1 MDYFSNFRVMLDN
14 LKNYRIVLASQS
26 PRRKELLAGLGLE
39 YETRVLPDV
48 DESFPPELTGGDIP
62 MYIAR
67 EKAEAYRPSLG
78 ADELLITADTIV
90 WLDDA
95 VLGKPADRDD
105 ALRMLRK
112 LSGQVHDVYT
122 GVCLTTLRWQ
132 RAFTARTE
140 VKFSSL
146 DEEEIIWYVDHF
158 RPFDKAGA
166 YGVQE
171 WIGYVAVEHISGS
184 YFNIMGLPVQRL
196 YRELKKIPAL

>member
-1 MDYFSNFRVMLDN
+1 MLDN

-67 EKAEAYRPSLG
+67 EKAEAYRPSLA

-90 WLDDA
+90 WLGGT
-95 VLGKPADRDD
+95 VLGKPVDRDD
-105 ALRMLRK
+105 ALRMLGL
-112 LSGQVHDVYT
+112 LSGRTHEVYT
-122 GVCLTTLRWQ
+122 GVCLTTIRWQ
-132 RAFTARTE
+132 HTFTARTE
-140 VKFSSL
+140 VRFCPL
-146 DEEEIIWYVDHF
+146 DEEEITWYVDRY

-171 WIGYVAVEHISGS
+171 WIGYVGVEHIAGS

-196 YRELKKIPAL
+196 YRELKKMPAL

>member
-1 MDYFSNFRVMLDN
+1 MLDN
-14 LKNYRIVLASQS
+14 LRNYRIVLASQS

-39 YETRVLPDV
+39 YESRVLPDV
-48 DESFPPELTGGDIP
+48 DESFPPGLAGGDIP

-90 WLDDA
+90 WLGGS

-105 ALRMLRK
+105 ALRMLRL
-112 LSGQVHDVYT
+112 LSGRTHEVYT
-122 GVCLTTLRWQ
+122 GVCLTTTRWQ
-132 RAFTARTE
+132 HAFTARTE
-140 VKFSSL
+140 VSFCTL
-146 DEEEIIWYVDHF
+146 GEEEIAWYVDRC

-171 WIGYVAVEHISGS
+171 WIGYVGVEHISGS

-196 YRELKKIPAL
+196 YRELKKMPAL